1 MDDVGA
7 HLAGGDGPD
16 LTAAELAE
24 LDRLLADPAV
34 WAEAG
39 VDLSDRVVDAVT
51 AAARAESSAE
61 GPADAPRPPAT
72 LVPRRRRSH
81 RSWYSIVA
89 VAAAVI
95 VALGLAAA
103 LSSDHE
109 HARLRF
115 AVALR
120 GTALAPGVSG
130 HATLTRTSS
139 GWEVYLDA
147 DGLPRRSG
155 SGCYEAWLKNSAG
168 VLVPIGTFN
177 KANDVRLWA
186 GAPPTAYPI
195 LTVTR
200 QQVGDATSSG
210 EVVLSGTARPAP

>member
-39 VDLSDRVVDAVT
+39 VDLGDRVVAAVT
-51 AAARAESSAE
+51 AAARADRPAE
-61 GPADAPRPPAT
+61 APRPPAT
-72 LVPRRRRSH
+72 LVPGPGRSRRR
-81 RSWYSIVA
+81 WYSIVA
-89 VAAAVI
+89 VAAAV
-95 VALGLAAA
+95 VAALGLAAA
-103 LSSDHE
+103 LSGDHD
-109 HARLRF
+109 HGRLQF
-115 AVALR
+115 AVALH
-120 GTALAPGVSG
+120 GTALAPGASG

-147 DGLPRRSG
+147 HGLPRRAG
-155 SGCYEAWLKNSAG
+155 TGCYEAWLKNSAG

-177 KANDVRLWA
+177 EAKDVRLWA
-186 GAPPTAYPI
+186 GAPPTAFPI

-200 QQVGDATSSG
+200 QRVGDASSSG
-210 EVVLSGTARPAP
+210 EVVISGTARPAP

>member
-7 HLAGGDGPD
+7 HLAGGDGHE

-24 LDRLLADPAV
+24 LDRLLADAAV

-39 VDLSDRVVDAVT
+39 VDLSDRVVEAVT
-51 AAARAESSAE
+51 AAARAD

-72 LVPRRRRSH
+72 LVPRRRRS
-81 RSWYSIVA
+81 RRGWYSIVA
-89 VAAAVI
+89 VAAAVV

-103 LSSDHE
+103 LSGDHE

-115 AVALR
+115 AVALH
-120 GTALAPGVSG
+120 GTVLAPGASG

-147 DGLPRRSG
+147 SGLPRRAG
-155 SGCYEAWLKNSAG
+155 TGCYEAWLKNSAG

-177 KANDVRLWA
+177 EAEDVRLWA
-186 GAPPTAYPI
+186 GAAPTEFPI

-200 QQVGDATSSG
+200 QLVGDASSSG
-210 EVVLSGTARPAP
+210 EVVVSGIARPAP